1 MRKQNKGKVI
11 EDNKERF
18 WNEKNSTV
26 YSCVRERE
34 NGAQALMS
42 GKHGG
47 AAVSISQSEVVLA
60 DNKVHATNRTLPAL
74 SVPN

>member
-11 EDNKERF
+11 EDNKERL

-26 YSCVRERE
+26 CCVRERE